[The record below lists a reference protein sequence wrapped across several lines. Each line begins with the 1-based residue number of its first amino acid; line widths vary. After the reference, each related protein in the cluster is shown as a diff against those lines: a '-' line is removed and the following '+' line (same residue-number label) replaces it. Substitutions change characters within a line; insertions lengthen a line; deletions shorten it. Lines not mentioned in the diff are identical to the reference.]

1 MKISKILVTMSSSG
15 DIVIRTSSSL
25 SLVSSA
31 DETKIL
37 EIDRVKN
44 EIYANYYKGTVVIH
58 SKDQLHSFIMGFFCA
73 NDLVSEDTLLTLLK
87 MTNML

>member
-1 MKISKILVTMSSSG
+1 MSFSG

-25 SLVSSA
+25 SLKSSA

-37 EIDRVKN
+37 EIYKIKN
-44 EIYANYYKGTVVIH
+44 EIYADSFKGIILFH
-58 SKDQLHSFIMGFFCA
+58 NKSQLHSFIMGFFCA
-73 NDLVSEDTLLTLLK
+73 NDLVSEDTLKTLLK

>member
-25 SLVSSA
+25 SLDSCV

-37 EIDRVKN
+37 EIYKVNN
-44 EIYANYYKGTVVIH
+44 EIYADSYKGIILFH
-58 SKDQLHSFIMGFFCA
+58 NKNQLYSFIMGFFCA
-73 NDLVSEDTLLTLLK
+73 NDLVSEDTLKTILK

>member
-1 MKISKILVTMSSSG
+1 MKITKILISMSSSG

-37 EIDRVKN
+37 EIYRIHDK
-44 EIYANYYKGTVVIH
+44 IYAESYKGTIVIH
-58 SKDQLHSFIMGFFCA
+58 SKNQLHSFIMGFFCA
-73 NDLVSEDTLLTLLK
+73 NDLVSSDTLLTLLK
-87 MTNML
+87 VTNML